1 MNFSHDLSELVDQL
15 EPIARPGGEGRVL
28 MVMGGSRGA
37 GTSTVARELARL
49 SAQRSTRGVWLYD
62 LDFTGNSQSAAA
74 HVRGDVFDAR
84 FGREPFWSI
93 KSGSHP
99 ARIVARQ
106 SVVPNLFV
114 TQLQARKGSVEQVGL
129 RASPDYWQAVR
140 QSIDLAVIDAP
151 ASSRAPLAMVGD
163 VDGVILVAD
172 ARLSRTDGLLAR
184 RQSIEARGGVVA
196 GVILNRAGFERS
208 VA

>member
-1 MNFSHDLSELVDQL
+1 M
-15 EPIARPGGEGRVL
+15 
-28 MVMGGSRGA
+28 
-37 GTSTVARELARL
+37 
-49 SAQRSTRGVWLYD
+49 
-62 LDFTGNSQSAAA
+62 
-74 HVRGDVFDAR
+74 RGDVFDAR

>member
-37 GTSTVARELARL
+37 GASTVARELARL
-49 SAQRSTRGVWLYD
+49 SAQRSRRGVWLYD
-62 LDFTGNSQSAAA
+62 LDFNGNPQSEAA
-74 HVRGDVFDAR
+74 HVRGEVFDAR

-93 KSGSHP
+93 KSGENP

-106 SVVPNLFV
+106 SVVSNLFV
-114 TQLQARKGSVEQVGL
+114 TQLQARRGTVEQVGL
-129 RASPDYWQAVR
+129 RAAPEYWQAVR

-172 ARLSRTDGLLAR
+172 ARLTRTDGLLAR
-184 RQSIEARGGVVA
+184 RQSIEARGGIVA

>member
-1 MNFSHDLSELVDQL
+1 MNLTHDLSELVDQL

-37 GTSTVARELARL
+37 GASTIARELARL
-49 SAQRSTRGVWLYD
+49 AAQRSSRGVWLYD
-62 LDFTGNSQSAAA
+62 LDFPGTSQSAAA
-74 HVRGDVFDAR
+74 HVRGEVFDAR

-93 KSGSHP
+93 RSGQNP

-106 SVVPNLFV
+106 SVVSNLFV
-114 TQLQARKGSVEQVGL
+114 TQLQARRGTVEQVGL
-129 RASPDYWQAVR
+129 RAAPEYWQAVR

-172 ARLSRTDGLLAR
+172 ARLSRTDGVLAR
-184 RQSIEARGGVVA
+184 RQSIEAHGGVVA
-196 GVILNRAGFERS
+196 GIILNRTGFERS

>member
-1 MNFSHDLSELVDQL
+1 MNLTHDLSELVDQL

-37 GTSTVARELARL
+37 GASTIARELARL
-49 SAQRSTRGVWLYD
+49 AAQRSSRGVWLYD
-62 LDFTGNSQSAAA
+62 LDFTGNSQSEAA
-74 HVRGDVFDAR
+74 HVRGEVFDAR

-93 KSGSHP
+93 RSGQNP

-106 SVVPNLFV
+106 SVVSNLFV
-114 TQLQARKGSVEQVGL
+114 TQLQARRGTVEQVGL
-129 RASPDYWQAVR
+129 RAAPEYWQAVR

-172 ARLSRTDGLLAR
+172 ARLSRTDGVLAR

-196 GVILNRAGFERS
+196 GIILNRTGFERS